1 LVSDKFI
8 DKKLRF
14 VELKKLGPFPLR
26 RGVVRWFLDT
36 LLLFYWLL
44 PLLLLWDLLLGVIGG
59 FELLPF
65 LSMFIRGPLCFKK
78 KDSVDS
84 VKIFK
89 FLSLLLLGIRF
100 FLDAVG
106 NEILHIWGFLQFFVD
121 CGTLLPLNGSSFSLV
136 V

>member
-1 LVSDKFI
+1 MSEPFI

-26 RGVVRWFLDT
+26 RGVVRWFLDRSP
-36 LLLFYWLL
+36 LFDWLL
-44 PLLLLWDLLLGVIGG
+44 PLLLLLDLLLGVIGG

-65 LSMFIRGPLCFKK
+65 LSIFIRGPLCFKK

-84 VKIFK
+84 VRIFK
-89 FLSLLLLGIRF
+89 FFSLLLFNVRF

-106 NEILHIWGFLQFFVD
+106 NEILHI
-121 CGTLLPLNGSSFSLV
+121 
-136 V
+136 

>member
-1 LVSDKFI
+1 VSEPFI
-8 DKKLRF
+8 DKKLRL

-26 RGVVRWFLDT
+26 RGVVRWFLDMLS
-36 LLLFYWLL
+36 LLDWLL
-44 PLLLLWDLLLGVIGG
+44 PLILLWDLALGVIGG
-59 FELLPF
+59 RELLPF

-84 VKIFK
+84 VMIFK

-106 NEILHIWGFLQFFVD
+106 KEILHI
-121 CGTLLPLNGSSFSLV
+121 
-136 V
+136 